1 MVKLRIEEILTEK
14 GKSKYWLNQ
23 RLNMS
28 YRNFNNLVSNNTT
41 SVRFETLDKLSEILE
56 VPVQDLFIQIP
67 DKSDKK

>member
-14 GKSKYWLNQ
+14 GKSTYWLNQ
-23 RLNMS
+23 RLNMC

>member
-23 RLNMS
+23 RLNMC